1 MLALTKKTDY
11 ALIALNHLAG
21 HRNQVA
27 NARAIAERYHIPA
40 ALLMN
45 IMKLLTHHGFV
56 RSVRGSKGGYV
67 LALEPAAITLY
78 QLIVAI
84 EGPVE
89 FVKCAE
95 PLNADGES
103 SCDLLEVCPV
113 SRPVRKIHERLSQF
127 LKEVSLAEIAAEA
140 CCCGQHD
147 NALPVS
153 IGMPV
158 ESKS

>member
-27 NARAIAERYHIPA
+27 NARAIAERYQIPA

-45 IMKLLTHHGFV
+45 IMKVLAHHGFV
-56 RSVRGSKGGYV
+56 RSVRGSKGGYA
-67 LALEPAAITLY
+67 LALEPEAITLH

-95 PLNADGES
+95 PVNANGES
-103 SCDLLEVCPV
+103 SCEHLEVCPV
-113 SRPVRKIHERLSQF
+113 SRPIRRIHERLSQF
-127 LKEVSLAEIAAEA
+127 
-140 CCCGQHD
+140 
-147 NALPVS
+147 
-153 IGMPV
+153 
-158 ESKS
+158 